1 MSIESWRDGYQ
12 RGFLDGVEMSQKWE
26 DERHIRSE
34 RTNGRLA
41 DLAAMRDEWDED
53 YYDYYRAGMTRT
65 FNNVFKPGQ
74 SNYRLKPFD
83 DVAFPDKCQECDG
96 DCKVC

>member
-12 RGFLDGVEMSQKWE
+12 RGFLDGIEMRKRWDEEQDFKLIKSRLDELVEM
-26 DERHIRSE
+26 R
-34 RTNGRLA
+34 N
-41 DLAAMRDEWDED
+41 EWDED
-53 YYDYYRAGMTRT
+53 YYDYYRAGMVTRP
-65 FNNVFKPGQ
+65 FEK
-74 SNYRLKPFD
+74 SFD

>member
-41 DLAAMRDEWDED
+41 DLAAMRNEWDED
-53 YYDYYRAGMTRT
+53 YYDYYRAGMVTR
-65 FNNVFKPGQ
+65 
-74 SNYRLKPFD
+74 PFEKSFD
-83 DVAFPDKCQECDG
+83 EVAFPDKCQECDG

>member
-1 MSIESWRDGYQ
+1 MNIQSWRDGYQ

-41 DLAAMRDEWDED
+41 DLAAMRDEWDSP
-53 YYDYYRAGMTRT
+53 YGSTAGMTHT
-65 FNNVFKPGQ
+65 YNNVFTPGKTH
-74 SNYRLKPFD
+74 YTFEDFK
-83 DVAFPDKCQECDG
+83 DKCQECEG